1 MSLILSGRPTI
12 DLAYYWSMPTSNFI
26 KLLAPQSV
34 AIIGASDDPLRIGGR
49 PIAYMLAQGFT
60 GRILPVNPNR
70 THIQGLPAFSCVAD
84 LPQAPDVAIVAVA
97 AASVVEV
104 IAQLAARGTAF
115 AIVFSSGFAEVGP
128 QGLALEQAMLAAARP
143 FGMRVFGPN
152 SLGLVNPRNGFFA
165 SFISSVELG
174 MPTSGGVAIVSQSG
188 AYGGHLLAAA
198 TKAGIGISACIM
210 TGNEAD
216 VSLGEMVQM
225 LVDDVATR
233 VIALYSEGIRE
244 APTLVL
250 ALEAARRAK
259 KPVVIMKVGRS
270 ALGSAAAQSH
280 TASLAGNDDV
290 IDAVFK
296 ELGVFRARTTEQL
309 LDIVKLATRG
319 IYPVNNTLGVM
330 TVSGGAGVILS
341 DAAEDVGLSMPELP
355 ASAQAVIHGLLPF
368 AAPRNPVDVTAQFLN
383 DFSLVGRFFEVLVK
397 EGGYTSVLGFF
408 TYTGGTPS
416 VAPRLRVEL
425 KRVRDQFPD
434 RLFVLVIQASPAQ
447 VAEYEADG
455 FCVFEDP
462 TRAVVAIQAM
472 GFFGQAFNRAPV
484 IAPVI
489 VASNESLLA
498 AYLENSENS
507 ENSERLGNALS
518 EAQAKQLLGDAG
530 IASAPERVCKTI
542 EEAVSAATNVGW
554 PVVMKILS
562 PDILHKSEIGGV
574 LLNIASEASVRDGF
588 DVLLSRACKHF
599 PDARIDGVLVAKQ
612 LTGGVECILGVH
624 RDPVFGPIA
633 MFGLGGIFVEIMKD
647 VVLHRCPFGEDV
659 ALNLIR
665 SIKGAPLLLGARG
678 SPVVDVVA
686 LAKMLSNL
694 SIFAA
699 AQSQW
704 SSIDLN
710 PVVAFPVDQGG
721 GAFAL
726 DAAIVLAEPLP

>member
-1 MSLILSGRPTI
+1 MLLILSGRLTI
-12 DLAYYWSMPTSNFI
+12 VFAYYWSMPTSNFT
-26 KLLAPQSV
+26 KLLAPDSV

-49 PIAYMLAQGFT
+49 PIAYMLAQGFS
-60 GRILPVNPNR
+60 GRILPVNPSR

-97 AASVVEV
+97 AATVVEV

-128 QGLALEQAMLAAARP
+128 EGRKLEQAMLAAARP

-174 MPTSGGVAIVSQSG
+174 MPKSGGVAGGVAIVSQSG

-225 LVDDVATR
+225 LVDDVDTR

-244 APTLVL
+244 ASTLVQ
-250 ALEAARRAK
+250 ALEAARQAK

-280 TASLAGNDDV
+280 TASMAGNDEV

-309 LDIVKLATRG
+309 LDIVKLATKG

-341 DAAEDVGLSMPELP
+341 DAAEDVGLAMPELP
-355 ASAQAVIHGLLPF
+355 ASAQATIHGILPF

-397 EGGYTSVLGFF
+397 EGGYPSVLGFF

-434 RLFVLVIQASPAQ
+434 RLFVLVIQASPTQ
-447 VAEYEADG
+447 IAEYEADG

-472 GFFGQAFNRAPV
+472 GYFGQAFNRAPV
-484 IAPVI
+484 IAPKI
-489 VASNESLLA
+489 EATKTLRFAFNTEQ
-498 AYLENSENS
+498 
-507 ENSERLGNALS
+507 LGKALS

-530 IASAPERVCKTI
+530 IASAPEQVCKTI
-542 EEAVSAATNVGW
+542 DEAVSAAHNVGW

-574 LLNIASEASVRDGF
+574 LLNITNEASVREGF
-588 DVLLSRACKHF
+588 DTLLHRAAKNY
-599 PDARIDGVLVAKQ
+599 PKARIDGVLVAKQ
-612 LTGGVECILGVH
+612 LRGGIECILGVH

-678 SPVVDVVA
+678 RPVVDVAA

-699 AQSQW
+699 AHSQW

-710 PVVAFPVDQGG
+710 PVVALPVDQGG

-726 DAAIVLAEPLP
+726 DAAIVLAEPPPP